1 MEHELFEIV
10 QLANQLEA
18 SLKKLG
24 KLDFSKTQF
33 SKVANPPWDYLDQIE
48 VTLRAHTRL
57 FNEFVSDL
65 RIERA
70 IRERVH
76 KRYYVVNSE
85 VNLSLDIM
93 KLLPIKEFKNEFE
106 AFEYAEKQNELAHTS
121 FKKKRIHKLKKY
133 VIHSYNPETDV
144 FDRYTKEQYEDLANR
159 YGAAEH
165 GVFT

>member
-10 QLANQLEA
+10 QLANKLEA

-33 SKVANPPWDYLDQIE
+33 SKADKYPWEYLDQIE
-48 VTLRAHTRL
+48 ITLRAHNRL
-57 FNEFVSDL
+57 LHEFITDV
-65 RIERA
+65 RVERA

-76 KRYYVVNSE
+76 KRYYVVNAD
-85 VNLSLDIM
+85 VNLNMDIM

-121 FKKKRIHKLKKY
+121 FKKKRIHRLKKY

-144 FDRYTKEQYEDLANR
+144 FDRYTKKQLEDLTNR
-159 YGAAEH
+159 YHAAQH
-165 GVFT
+165 GVYT